1 MKVAL
6 LFPGITMTGFAKP
19 GDRPKTGWIHH
30 GLCSIASAL
39 KNKGHDVTLID
50 LRQLTGYEELPV
62 VIKKIKPDIVGITIM
77 SVDFDPA
84 IKSAQ
89 LIKQVDGNIK
99 IVVGGIHPSV
109 MEWELTGNN
118 NIDYVFK
125 GEAEITFPK
134 VLEDIKN
141 KSIEGKIIQGEPPDL
156 DQIPF
161 VDRGLYKIL
170 EPPIVPYLK
179 MPFFT
184 TVTGRG
190 CIYNCNFCQP
200 AERKLFGRKVRRVSV
215 ERFIEELSLAGND
228 GGFNSIMFWDDCLVE
243 DIRWVSR
250 FLDLY
255 SKKGFR
261 KPFVCQARSD
271 IVVKNPGLFRDM
283 RKCGLAMLLIGFES
297 GNQRVLNFLRKGT
310 KVEHNYKAAEICK
323 RLGIRIFANFML
335 GIPSETKKE
344 AEETV
349 RMIKKIRPYMP
360 SPTFY
365 TPFPGSDLFEYC
377 KEKGLSLIKDH
388 SEYMRDPVAPK
399 IKGID
404 YTFLNRLLEEVNR
417 IPRSV
422 KIRRKIDRLSLGR
435 FNKDMI
441 EKYTVVNSW

>member
-1 MKVAL
+1 
-6 LFPGITMTGFAKP
+6 
-19 GDRPKTGWIHH
+19 
-30 GLCSIASAL
+30 
-39 KNKGHDVTLID
+39 
-50 LRQLTGYEELPV
+50 
-62 VIKKIKPDIVGITIM
+62 
-77 SVDFDPA
+77 
-84 IKSAQ
+84 
-89 LIKQVDGNIK
+89 
-99 IVVGGIHPSV
+99 
-109 MEWELTGNN
+109 
-118 NIDYVFK
+118 
-125 GEAEITFPK
+125 
-134 VLEDIKN
+134 
-141 KSIEGKIIQGEPPDL
+141 
-156 DQIPF
+156 
-161 VDRGLYKIL
+161 
-170 EPPIVPYLK
+170 
-179 MPFFT
+179 
-184 TVTGRG
+184 
-190 CIYNCNFCQP
+190 
-200 AERKLFGRKVRRVSV
+200 
-215 ERFIEELSLAGND
+215 
-228 GGFNSIMFWDDCLVE
+228 
-243 DIRWVSR
+243 
-250 FLDLY
+250 
-255 SKKGFR
+255 
-261 KPFVCQARSD
+261 
-271 IVVKNPGLFRDM
+271 
-283 RKCGLAMLLIGFES
+283 
-297 GNQRVLNFLRKGT
+297 LRKGT